1 MKLGRRLTAVV
12 AVAALGMAVGC
23 SGGVGEGSGGGS
35 GKTDTNATLR
45 AGWTVGTNTLDP
57 HMQTSEIVGFRF
69 GLASIYDRLF
79 TVTAKGDVKGQL
91 VKSFGYSGDGKQLDL
106 TLRKD
111 VRFRDGAKLD
121 ARVVKKNLDR
131 ARALEKSPVVK
142 SRMTPVKS
150 VAVTDEYALT
160 VNLKERTRAM
170 PYVLAD
176 MAGYI
181 MNPPLFEKGDPATE
195 SDGSGAYSV
204 KSFSP
209 GQKLVLVR
217 DRDDYW
223 DKKAAKIARIE
234 HSQIADFQAFRNA
247 VAGGQIDIGQFQPN
261 QVSDL
266 SKQPGLKEVTV
277 DQGVGYDLYLNPKKK
292 PLDSRDLRRAINHA
306 IDRKGIVDALY
317 PGSAVKS
324 QYYREGLP
332 GYDPELEDS
341 YPYDP
346 AKAKKL
352 LARAG
357 FSGGVDLGQVSVSAS
372 VIQGVVDVIQK
383 QLAKVGI
390 KIKPVTVDALQIF
403 GRWSAGKDTAMI
415 NSSNSGTSPLAGAEE
430 NWISKI
436 RNPAGTTPEFDKL
449 YGAVSDNSL
458 SGEEADKAAEAMNR
472 YLVKQAWHAPL
483 VWINFKWVMSDKIQG
498 FSPEMDFATT
508 TGPYDWRYLSMTK

>member
-1 MKLGRRLTAVV
+1 MKLSRRLTAMVAVV
-12 AVAALGMAVGC
+12 ALGVTAGC
-23 SGGVGEGSGGGS
+23 SGGTGEGSGS

-45 AGWTVGTNTLDP
+45 AGWTVGTTTLDP

-91 VKSFGYSGDGKQLDL
+91 VKTFDYSGDGDKLNL
-106 TLRKD
+106 TLRND
-111 VRFRDGAKLD
+111 VTFRDGAKLD
-121 ARVVKKNLDR
+121 AQVVKKNLDR
-131 ARALEKSPVVK
+131 AATLEKSPVVK
-142 SRMTPVKS
+142 SRMAPVKS
-150 VAVTDEYALT
+150 VTVTGEYALT
-160 VNLKERTRAM
+160 VNLKKRTRAM

-181 MNPPLFEKGDPATE
+181 MNPPLFQKGDPAKET
-195 SDGSGAYSV
+195 DGSGAYSV

-261 QVSDL
+261 QASEL
-266 SKQPGLKEVTV
+266 GKQPGLKEVTV
-277 DQGVGYDLYLNPKKK
+277 DQGVGYDIYLNPKKK
-292 PLDSRDLRRAINHA
+292 PLDSANLRRAINYA

-317 PGSAVKS
+317 PGSAAKS
-324 QYYREGLP
+324 QYYRKGLP
-332 GYDPELEDS
+332 GYDRELEGS
-341 YPYDP
+341 YSYNP

-357 FSGGVDLGQVSVSAS
+357 FSDGVDLGQVSVSAS
-372 VIQGVVDVIQK
+372 VVQGVVDVIQQ

-403 GRWSAGKDTAMI
+403 SRWSAGKDTAMI

-449 YGAVSDNSL
+449 YGAVADNSV
-458 SGEEADKAAEAMNR
+458 SDEKADKAAQSMNR
-472 YLVKQAWHAPL
+472 YLVEQAWHAPL
-483 VWINFKWVMSDKIQG
+483 VWINFKWVMSDTIRG
-498 FSPEMDFATT
+498 FSPGMDFATT
-508 TGPYDWRYLSMTK
+508 TGPYDWRYLSKTK